1 MMTIDRP
8 VYLEKLRQWR
18 DKNVIKVVSGI
29 RRCGKSTLMDLWK
42 EHLVSS
48 GVAPERI
55 VHLNLELLENEHLL
69 EYHALHDEV
78 IRRLA
83 PSQTTY
89 VIIDEIQNVPS
100 FEKAVDSLHAR
111 PGVDLYITG
120 SNSKLLRGT
129 LATLLSGRYVEIEML
144 PLSFAEYRSAF
155 GDDKR
160 SLTRAWS
167 DYLHDGSLPAVVAIS
182 GNDSLVHDYLSGIL
196 NTVLLKDVA
205 ERLNVANA
213 ANLSAVASFLFDNIG
228 NLSTPKGI
236 ADAMTSAGNK
246 ISPATVSDYLQGLC
260 ASYLLYEAS
269 RFDLRGKRI
278 LKQEKKYYA
287 ADLGMR
293 RLSCL
298 DTVRDTGRILEN
310 IVYLELRRREG
321 AVYVGKLPG
330 SEIDFVTN
338 GPSGRAYY
346 QVAESVADTR
356 TLERELAPLRA
367 LRDNHPKYLITL
379 DDVRPVSYEGIR
391 QVYALDWLLDQ

>member
-8 VYLEKLRQWR
+8 VYLEKLRQRR

-155 GDDKR
+155 GDDER

-182 GNDSLVHDYLSGIL
+182 GNDSLVHDYLSGITL
-196 NTVLLKDVA
+196 P
-205 ERLNVANA
+205 
-213 ANLSAVASFLFDNIG
+213 
-228 NLSTPKGI
+228 TPP
-236 ADAMTSAGNK
+236 T
-246 ISPATVSDYLQGLC
+246 
-260 ASYLLYEAS
+260 
-269 RFDLRGKRI
+269 
-278 LKQEKKYYA
+278 
-287 ADLGMR
+287 
-293 RLSCL
+293 
-298 DTVRDTGRILEN
+298 
-310 IVYLELRRREG
+310 
-321 AVYVGKLPG
+321 
-330 SEIDFVTN
+330 
-338 GPSGRAYY
+338 
-346 QVAESVADTR
+346 
-356 TLERELAPLRA
+356 
-367 LRDNHPKYLITL
+367 
-379 DDVRPVSYEGIR
+379 
-391 QVYALDWLLDQ
+391 

>member
-1 MMTIDRP
+1 MSFIDRP
-8 VYLEKLRQWR
+8 AYIAKLQQWR
-18 DKNVIKVVSGI
+18 DKGVIKVVSGI
-29 RRCGKSTLMDLWK
+29 RRCGKSTLMELWK
-42 EHLVSS
+42 EQLVAS

-55 VHLNLELLENEHLL
+55 VHLNLELLENECLL

-78 IRRLA
+78 LRRLA
-83 PSQTTY
+83 PGQTTY
-89 VIIDEIQNVPS
+89 VIIDEVQNVPS
-100 FEKAVDSLHAR
+100 FEKAVDSLYAR
-111 PGVDLYITG
+111 PGIDLYITG

-144 PLSFAEYRSAF
+144 PLSFGEYRSAF
-155 GDDKR
+155 ADDGR

-167 DYLHDGSLPAVVAIS
+167 DYLHDGSLPAVTAIS
-182 GNDSLVHDYLSGIL
+182 GNDGLVHDYLSGIL
-196 NTVLLKDVA
+196 NTVLLKDVT

-213 ANLSAVASFLFDNIG
+213 ANLSAVTGFLFDNIG

-236 ADAMTSAGNK
+236 ADAMTAGGNK

-260 ASYLLYEAS
+260 ASYLFYEAS

-287 ADLGMR
+287 TDLGMR
-293 RLSCL
+293 RLSCS

-321 AVYVGKLPG
+321 EVYVGKLPG

-346 QVAESVADTR
+346 QVTESVADPR
-356 TLERELAPLRA
+356 TLERELAGLRA

-379 DDVRPVSYEGIR
+379 DDVRPISHEGIH
-391 QVYALDWLLDQ
+391 QVYALDWLLGR